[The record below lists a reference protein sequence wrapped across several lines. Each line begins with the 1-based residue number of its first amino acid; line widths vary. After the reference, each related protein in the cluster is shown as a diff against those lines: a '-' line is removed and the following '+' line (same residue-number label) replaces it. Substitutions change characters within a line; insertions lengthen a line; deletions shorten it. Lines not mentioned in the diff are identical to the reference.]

1 MEVKKMKGKE
11 ILVFLLTGTMLL
23 TGCGAG
29 SSVSALENADDAAE
43 STESAAK
50 EVSGNSSNGLDTSDM
65 FTDRDREIGYDEEK
79 SAYITLSDDESICDS
94 DAVWVDGDT
103 ITITDEGTYIL
114 SGELTDGMIIVD
126 AEDTDKVQIVLNG
139 VKITSEQSAA
149 IYVRSADKVFITTA
163 GGSEN
168 TLTNGGTYT
177 AIDDNNID
185 AESGIYLYCR
195 R

>member
-11 ILVFLLTGTMLL
+11 KLAFLLTGTMLL

-65 FTDRDREIGYDEEK
+65 FTDRDKEIGYDEEK

>member
-11 ILVFLLTGTMLL
+11 ILAFLLTGTMLL

-65 FTDRDREIGYDEEK
+65 FTDRDKEIGYDEEK

>member
-1 MEVKKMKGKE
+1 MKGKE
-11 ILVFLLTGTMLL
+11 ILAFLLTGTMLL
-23 TGCGAG
+23 TGCWAG

-65 FTDRDREIGYDEEK
+65 FTDRDKEIGYDEEK

-94 DAVWVDGDT
+94 DAVWVDGET

>member
-11 ILVFLLTGTMLL
+11 ILAFLLTGTMLL

-65 FTDRDREIGYDEEK
+65 FTDRDKEIGYDEEK

-163 GGSEN
+163 GGSEK

>member
-65 FTDRDREIGYDEEK
+65 FTDRDKEIGYDEEK

>member
-1 MEVKKMKGKE
+1 MEVKNMKVKE

-65 FTDRDREIGYDEEK
+65 FTDRDKEIGYDEEK

>member
-1 MEVKKMKGKE
+1 M
-11 ILVFLLTGTMLL
+11 
-23 TGCGAG
+23 
-29 SSVSALENADDAAE
+29 
-43 STESAAK
+43 
-50 EVSGNSSNGLDTSDM
+50 
-65 FTDRDREIGYDEEK
+65 
-79 SAYITLSDDESICDS
+79 
-94 DAVWVDGDT
+94 
-103 ITITDEGTYIL
+103 
-114 SGELTDGMIIVD
+114 D